1 MGISL
6 MCSSSEEKGSG
17 EQIDASAFIYA
28 CSELVLWQKNGDG
41 TELAAQA
48 HSCALTSLISWG
60 ACLP

>member
-1 MGISL
+1 MVISL
-6 MCSSSEEKGSG
+6 MCSSSEKGSG
-17 EQIDASAFIYA
+17 EQIDTLAFVYA
-28 CSELVLWQKNGDG
+28 CTELVLRQENGDG